1 MATKEMKIEVHRR
14 DERGKAEIRRL
25 RSEGFIP
32 GIYYESEKLEAISFK
47 VEQKLLRSAL
57 ASDALVYHVTVGGT
71 RKNVLIKEIQYH
83 PVTDEILHVDF
94 KGVHMDDKV
103 DVQIPIHLLG
113 KPAGVK
119 DEGGQ
124 LHQTLMNVII
134 SALTINIPTS
144 FEIDVSEMHIGD
156 AVHARDLELTEG
168 VELVTAQDTLVVN
181 VAHAKG
187 VTEEEELV
195 EEGEE
200 FMFEDEEEDT
210 TTEESSEE

>member
-14 DERGKAEIRRL
+14 DERGKAEIRHL
-25 RSEGFIP
+25 RSQGFIP
-32 GIYYESEKLEAISFK
+32 GVYYDNEQPESISFK
-47 VEQKLLRSAL
+47 VDQKVLYSAL
-57 ASDALVYHVTVGGT
+57 ASDAMVYHVMVGGT

-103 DVQIPIHLLG
+103 DVHIPIHLLG
-113 KPAGVK
+113 KPIGVK

-124 LHQTLMNVII
+124 LHHILMNAIVK
-134 SALTINIPTS
+134 ALAVDIPTS
-144 FEIDVSEMHIGD
+144 FEIDVSDLHIGD
-156 AVHARDLELTEG
+156 AIHARDLVLTEG
-168 VELVTAQDTLVVN
+168 VELVTALDALVVN

-195 EEGEE
+195 EEDDE
-200 FMFEDEEEDT
+200 FKFEDEDAA
-210 TTEESSEE
+210 TEESSEE

>member
-32 GIYYESEKLEAISFK
+32 GIYYDREQPESISFK
-47 VEQKLLRSAL
+47 VDQKVLLSAL

-103 DVQIPIHLLG
+103 EVHIPIHIIG
-113 KPAGVK
+113 KPTGVK

-124 LHQTLMNVII
+124 LHHILMDVIVK
-134 SALTINIPTS
+134 ALAVNIPTS
-144 FEIDVSEMHIGD
+144 FEIDVSDLRIGD
-156 AVHARDLELTEG
+156 AIHAGDLELDEG
-168 VELVTAQDTLVVN
+168 VELVTAPDTLVAN

-195 EEGEE
+195 EEEEE
-200 FMFEDEEEDT
+200 FMFEDEEET
-210 TTEESSEE
+210 KEESSEE